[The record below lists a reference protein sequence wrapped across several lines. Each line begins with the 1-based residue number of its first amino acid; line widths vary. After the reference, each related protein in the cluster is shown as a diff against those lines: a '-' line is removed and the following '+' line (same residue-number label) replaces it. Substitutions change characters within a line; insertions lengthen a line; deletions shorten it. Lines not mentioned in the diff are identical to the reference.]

1 MRLSPPT
8 AELGCTDV
16 QDEQGPQTSYL
27 TAASV
32 FFSEKQVIT
41 LGLEYS

>member
-1 MRLSPPT
+1 MRLPPPT
-8 AELGCTDV
+8 AELGCIDM

-27 TAASV
+27 TAATV
-32 FFSEKQVIT
+32 FFSAQQVIT